1 MGAKEV
7 FSKAGEDDLDLG
19 APLCRMR
26 DIDEYLDDDS
36 EVGMV

>member
-7 FSKAGEDDLDLG
+7 FSKAVEDDLDFG
-19 APLCRMR
+19 APLRRMR
-26 DIDEYLDDDS
+26 DIDERLDDDS